1 MRTDFSNAKDSSG
14 GSRASAFNLIAVDKD
29 QSVSRFND
37 GGAAGADRCAALAT
51 LQAITFAPEEE
62 LERWDGMG

>member
-14 GSRASAFNLIAVDKD
+14 MSRSSAFNLNAAGKD
-29 QSVSRFND
+29 QSASRFND
-37 GGAAGADRCAALAT
+37 GGAAGADRAGLGT
-51 LQAITFAPEEE
+51 LQAVAFAPEEE

>member
-1 MRTDFSNAKDSSG
+1 MRADFSNAKDST
-14 GSRASAFNLIAVDKD
+14 GSRASAFNLNAAGKD

-37 GGAAGADRCAALAT
+37 GGAAIADRSAGVAT
-51 LQAITFAPEEE
+51 LQAVTFAPEEE